1 MSSIIKLPPTVSLKL
16 QAYEGIKNAIINHQI
31 QPGEPLYERQLS
43 DNLGIS
49 RTPVRESISLLEL
62 EGWVKSVPRVGTF
75 VSEITEKNV
84 QDVIQI
90 RRALE
95 VLVIELIIPI
105 ITEEQLAQINEI
117 YGTQS
122 TQHKDAGSFIQTDKD
137 FHIFLA
143 RLSGNDRLTQLIA
156 TISDQ
161 MRWFG
166 VSALH
171 LPNRT
176 EQTLQ
181 EHARIIECIKNRE
194 IVSAKQAVLEHI
206 EHTRNAVLSSLKL
219 KRWSKT

>member
-1 MSSIIKLPPTVSLKL
+1 MSGFLKLPPTVSLKL
-16 QAYEGIKNAIINHQI
+16 QAYEGIKNAIINHDI
-31 QPGEPLYERQLS
+31 QPGEALFERTLS
-43 DNLGIS
+43 DHLGIS

-75 VSEITEKNV
+75 VSGITEKNV
-84 QDVIQI
+84 EEVIQI

-95 VLVIELIIPI
+95 VLVIELIIPN
-105 ITEEQLAQINEI
+105 ITESQLQKLNEI
-117 YGTQS
+117 YGTQT
-122 TQHKDAGSFIQTDKD
+122 TQHEDVGSFIQTDKD

-143 RLSGNDRLTQLIA
+143 ELSGNSRLTQLIT

-181 EHARIIECIKNRE
+181 EHAKIIESIKRKDVE
-194 IVSAKQAVLEHI
+194 TAKKAVLEHI
-206 EHTRNAVLSSLKL
+206 KHTRNAVLSSLAIRKGL
-219 KRWSKT
+219 I